1 MPRIMI
7 VDDDVTIQM
16 ELMEYLTQM
25 NHNVV
30 GTADNGSM
38 AVDMALD
45 LRPDLILMDVIMPGE
60 IDGISA
66 AQRIKRETS
75 GAVVFIT
82 GFGDPEYIDRAKE
95 VEPFGYV
102 MKPFDQKEIRGVIE
116 IVLVRKKLESE
127 LKAAH
132 DRLERTNLDLQ
143 REIAEHKKTE
153 VALRESELQKRA
165 ILDGITTNLAFVNGN
180 LEILWTNKAAA
191 NSANRTVGEMIGHKC
206 YELWADSDSPCK
218 DCPTAKAFKTKKT
231 EQSLIHSPDGRVWEE
246 KGEPVFDEN
255 GRLIG
260 VLEIAHD
267 ITARARAE
275 EALRKSEAHLSTLI
289 QMLPDLV
296 WLKDPDG
303 VYLSCNR
310 RLECL
315 FGAKEDEVVGKTDY
329 DFLDKEL
336 ADSLR
341 ENDRVAVVAGT
352 VSVNEEQIAFA
363 GDGHVEILETLKTPM
378 YDSEGNLI
386 GVLGI
391 SRDITDRK
399 RAEEALEASQQRLS
413 QIIDFLPDATMVIDL
428 EGKVIAW
435 NKAMEVMT
443 GIKTEDILGK
453 GNYEYAIPFYGTRQP
468 VLIDLV
474 GKWNKEIEGKYQYVK
489 KEGESLVSETYDPL
503 VKPGSYLQN
512 KASLLYDRN
521 GEPIGAIESIRDIT
535 ERRVAEAALK
545 ESETL
550 QRILLN
556 TLPAGV
562 LVVDPVTRLIERAND
577 HVATLFGASVDH
589 LIGQRCHSL
598 LCPADEGACP
608 VCDLGQAVDNSD
620 REMLRKD
627 GTRLPILK
635 TVKPVLLNGHK
646 KLLECFVDATEQRH
660 AAKLLKFEKER
671 AQQYL
676 DVAGVMLL
684 AMNMDGKV
692 TLANPKGCE
701 ILGYPQDEIVGK
713 DWFETFIFPENV
725 EEVGNVFDQIVS
737 GNMDSVRYYENPVR
751 AGDGKKRLIAWNNSV
766 LKDSSGNIVGLF
778 SSGEDI
784 TEKNRTEAE
793 REQLRDQLNQVQKME
808 AIATLAG
815 GIAHDYNNL
824 LSIVMGNLC
833 MVLED
838 IDRHSVAADFLRE
851 AEKASLKARD
861 LTHEF
866 LTLSHGGHPHREK
879 GSIVDLLKEIPEQV
893 RAEKGIECILSIQD
907 GLWPVEYDS
916 KQMRYAISNVFA
928 NAVEAMP
935 QGGTITLQAVNQII
949 DNNRKHCAKPLK
961 KGRYVVVSVI
971 DEGRG
976 ISEEHLN
983 QIFDPYFS
991 TKERGVQKG
1000 MGLGLAIAYAAIKK
1014 HEGHITVNS
1023 KTGVGTTVT
1032 IYLPAMGGE
1041 MKSAPRDD
1049 AEAPS
1054 AINHHPSSNRR
1065 ILVMDDEEMLRT
1077 LAQMMLNRLG
1087 YEAATVKDGD
1097 EAIKEYKRKM
1107 DSGESFDGVI
1117 LDLTIK
1123 GGMGG
1128 EEAIRELLKIN
1139 PDVKAVV
1146 SSGYFNDPVMANY
1159 KEHGFRG
1166 ALAKPYQT
1174 ADLERVLKEILG

>member
-1 MPRIMI
+1 MILFKTGAHFMPRIMI
-7 VDDDVTIQM
+7 VDDDVTIQL
-16 ELMEYLTQM
+16 ELEEYLKHM
-25 NHNVV
+25 NHDVV
-30 GTADNGSM
+30 GIADTGLG
-38 AVDMALD
+38 AVEMALE
-45 LRPDLILMDVIMPGE
+45 LKPDLILMDVVMPGE

-66 AQRIKRETS
+66 AQRIKRETDA
-75 GAVVFIT
+75 AVVFIT
-82 GFGDPEYIDRAKE
+82 GFGDPEYLDRAKE
-95 VEPFGYV
+95 VEPFDYV
-102 MKPFDQKEIRGVIE
+102 MKPFDEKEIRGVIE
-116 IVLVRKKLESE
+116 IVLSRRNLE
-127 LKAAH
+127 LKLKSAH

-143 REIAEHKKTE
+143 REIEARKKTE
-153 VALRESELQKRA
+153 KALRESEERWQFALEGSRNGVWDWNALSNEVFFSKQWKEMLGYDEDEISNHLDEWESRLHPDDKERCHVDLNRHLNGQTPYYENEHRLLCKDGSYKW
-165 ILDGITTNLAFVNGN
+165 ILDRGKVVS
-180 LEILWTNKAAA
+180 WTENNKPL
-191 NSANRTVGEMIGHKC
+191 RVIGTH
-206 YELWADSDSPCK
+206 
-218 DCPTAKAFKTKKT
+218 T
-231 EQSLIHSPDGRVWEE
+231 
-246 KGEPVFDEN
+246 
-255 GRLIG
+255 
-260 VLEIAHD
+260 D
-267 ITARARAE
+267 ITE
-275 EALRKSEAHLSTLI
+275 RK
-289 QMLPDLV
+289 QD
-296 WLKDPDG
+296 
-303 VYLSCNR
+303 
-310 RLECL
+310 
-315 FGAKEDEVVGKTDY
+315 ED
-329 DFLDKEL
+329 
-336 ADSLR
+336 
-341 ENDRVAVVAGT
+341 
-352 VSVNEEQIAFA
+352 
-363 GDGHVEILETLKTPM
+363 
-378 YDSEGNLI
+378 
-386 GVLGI
+386 
-391 SRDITDRK
+391 
-399 RAEEALEASQQRLS
+399 ALESSQRRLS
-413 QIIDFLPDATMVIDL
+413 QIINFLPDATMVIDL

-453 GNYEYAIPFYGTRQP
+453 GNYEYAIPFYGTRRP

-503 VKPGSYLQN
+503 VKPGGYLQN

-535 ERRVAEAALK
+535 ERKVAEAALK
-545 ESETL
+545 ENRNFIDKIINTAPNLVYIYDVVENRNVYSNAGVEKILGFNSREVQDMGEQLFSTL
-550 QRILLN
+550 IHPDDIRIVKGHHERLKESVEGDVFHIDYRIKNRDGEYRILKSWDTVFKRRN
-556 TLPAGV
+556 DGGV
-562 LVVDPVTRLIERAND
+562 KQI
-577 HVATLFGASVDH
+577 
-589 LIGQRCHSL
+589 IGL
-598 LCPADEGACP
+598 
-608 VCDLGQAVDNSD
+608 AVD
-620 REMLRKD
+620 
-627 GTRLPILK
+627 
-635 TVKPVLLNGHK
+635 V
-646 KLLECFVDATEQRH
+646 TEQRH
-660 AAKLLKFEKER
+660 NQEMLKFEKER

-692 TLANPKGCE
+692 TLINPKGCE

-713 DWFETFIFPENV
+713 DWLETFIFPENV
-725 EEVGNVFDQIVS
+725 EAVGNVFDQIVS

-793 REQLRDQLNQVQKME
+793 REQLRDQLTQVQKME

-824 LSIVMGNLC
+824 LSIVMGNLS

-893 RAEKGIECILSIQD
+893 RAEKGNECILSIQD

-916 KQMRYAISNVFA
+916 KQMQYAISNVFA
-928 NAVEAMP
+928 NAVEAIP
-935 QGGTITLQAVNQII
+935 QGGTITLQAENQII
-949 DNNRKHCAKPLK
+949 DNNGRHCAKPLK

-1077 LAQMMLNRLG
+1077 LAQKMLDRLG

-1128 EEAIRELLKIN
+1128 KEAIKELIKIA

-1166 ALAKPYQT
+1166 VLAKPFQK